1 MKQKHFIDIQAIRV
15 EDTELRQ
22 RNTRAFHVGDTIQIT
37 EKQDGSNACAAYDM
51 ETGKM
56 VAFSRKQE
64 LAFNNT
70 LNGFYNFIQSLDE
83 KTVELFKAHPN
94 YRVFGEWSAK
104 KNKIVYDKINKERP
118 WYLYD
123 IYDVEAENWL
133 KQDVVKQFAADGG
146 FEYIHELYYGPFVSW
161 EHCMGFMNSP
171 AYGDTQEGIVVK
183 LQADHLAFDTTEA
196 SRNPQ
201 YLKIVNDS
209 FKERMKTHEKVIDPE
224 RENAKAEAQRMM
236 ESIVTRS
243 RVEKEL
249 YKMRDEGILPD
260 KIGNEDFKIV
270 AKNLPKRIYDDT
282 MKEEREIV
290 EACGEFAG
298 KMCGA
303 ITMRLAREIVLGQ

>member
-1 MKQKHFIDIQAIRV
+1 MKQKHFIDIQAIRL
-15 EDTELRQ
+15 EDTELRE
-22 RNTRAFHVGDTIQIT
+22 RNTKAFHVGDIVQIT
-37 EKQDGSNACAAYDM
+37 EKQDGSNACAAYDA
-51 ETGKM
+51 EEGKM
-56 VAFSRKQE
+56 YAFSRKQE
-64 LAFNNT
+64 LVFNNT
-70 LNGFYNFIQSLDE
+70 LNGFWNFIQNLPENVVD
-83 KTVELFKAHPN
+83 LFKAHPN

-104 KNKIVYDKINKERP
+104 KNKIVYTNIDKNSP

-123 IYDVEAENWL
+123 IYDVDAKKWL

-146 FEYIHELYYGPFVSW
+146 FNYIHELYYGPFVSW
-161 EHCMGFMNSP
+161 EHCMSFMNSP
-171 AYGDTQEGIVVK
+171 AYGDTQEGVVVK
-183 LQADHLAFDTTEA
+183 LQANNIVFDTTET

-224 RENAKAEAQRMM
+224 KENAKAEAQRMM

-260 KIGNEDFKIV
+260 KIGNEDFKTV
-270 AKNLPKRIYDDT
+270 AKHLPKRIYDDI

-290 EACGEFAG
+290 VACGEFAG
-298 KMCGA
+298 KMSGS
-303 ITMRLAREIVLGQ
+303 ISMRLARELVLGQ

>member
-1 MKQKHFIDIQAIRV
+1 MEQKHFIDIQAIRL
-15 EDTELRQ
+15 EDTELRE
-22 RNTRAFHVGDTIQIT
+22 RNTKAFHVGDIVQIT
-37 EKQDGSNACAAYDM
+37 EKQDGSNACAAYDT
-51 ETGKM
+51 EEGKIY
-56 VAFSRKQE
+56 AFSRKQE

-70 LNGFYNFIQSLDE
+70 LNGFWNFIQNLPENVVD
-83 KTVELFKAHPN
+83 LFKAHPN

-104 KNKIVYDKINKERP
+104 KNKIVYTNIDKNSP

-123 IYDVEAENWL
+123 IYDVDAKKWL

-146 FEYIHELYYGPFVSW
+146 FNYIHELYYGPFVSW
-161 EHCMGFMNSP
+161 EHCMSFMNSP
-171 AYGDTQEGIVVK
+171 AYGDTQEGVVVK
-183 LQADHLAFDTTEA
+183 LQANNIVFDTTEA

-224 RENAKAEAQRMM
+224 KENAKVEAQRMM

-260 KIGNEDFKIV
+260 KIGNEDFKTV
-270 AKNLPKRIYDDT
+270 AKHLPKRIYDDI
-282 MKEEREIV
+282 MKEEREIIV
-290 EACGEFAG
+290 ACGEFAG
-298 KMCGA
+298 KMSGS
-303 ITMRLAREIVLGQ
+303 ISMRLAREIVLGQ